1 MMGLKKF
8 MMNKRSQTQKN
19 TYCVF
24 PLTRGRTGITNLRWK
39 NIQPGCGVG
48 WVEKWGMTAEGHE
61 GTFWSDGNIINLN
74 KGFV

>member
-19 TYCVF
+19 TYRVI

-48 WVEKWGMTAEGHE
+48 WVEVGKESGE
-61 GTFWSDGNIINLN
+61 
-74 KGFV
+74 